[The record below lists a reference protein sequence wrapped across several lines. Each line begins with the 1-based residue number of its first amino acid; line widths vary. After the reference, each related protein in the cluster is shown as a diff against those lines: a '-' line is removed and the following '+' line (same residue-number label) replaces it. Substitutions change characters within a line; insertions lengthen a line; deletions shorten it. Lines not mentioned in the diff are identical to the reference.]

1 MFPPSSQRAR
11 RSSAEDVNRWID
23 LQTEG
28 RVENAA
34 EQPDQIGQRLQYLDR
49 EWDIERMLEAN
60 AATLALLGVA
70 LGRWS
75 DRRFFLLP
83 AVVGGFLLQHAL
95 QGWCPPVPILRRLGF
110 RTRSEIERERTAL
123 KALRGDFDQVHEPQ
137 SMASVTKA
145 RRALSAAHAS

>member
-95 QGWCPPVPILRRLGF
+95 
-110 RTRSEIERERTAL
+110 
-123 KALRGDFDQVHEPQ
+123 
-137 SMASVTKA
+137 
-145 RRALSAAHAS
+145 